1 MMQTL
6 ASFAA
11 LSMAGTVLLSLL
23 PDGGLRRT
31 AAMVIGL
38 MTLMCWAEDILAL
51 FGQALPVGTASGA
64 LTSTSLTLEHAE
76 QDALSAVS
84 ARWEASP

>member
-1 MMQTL
+1 MLKAL

-11 LSMAGTVLLSLL
+11 LSMAGTVVLSLL

-31 AAMVIGL
+31 ASMVIGL
-38 MTLMCWAEDILAL
+38 LMLMCWAEDIFAL
-51 FGQALPVGTASGA
+51 FGHELPAGATGTALTATAVTLNDVQDGTLAA
-64 LTSTSLTLEHAE
+64 L
-76 QDALSAVS
+76 S

>member
-51 FGQALPVGTASGA
+51 FGRELPTVTASGA
-64 LTSTSLTLEHAE
+64 LSPTSLTLQSMEE
-76 QDALSAVS
+76 DALSAVS

>member
-1 MMQTL
+1 MLKAL

-11 LSMAGTVLLSLL
+11 LSMAGTVVLSLL

-31 AAMVIGL
+31 ASMVIGL
-38 MTLMCWAEDILAL
+38 LMLMCWAEDIFAL
-51 FGQALPVGTASGA
+51 FGHELPAGGTGSV
-64 LTSTSLTLEHAE
+64 LTSTAVTLNDV
-76 QDALSAVS
+76 QDGTLAALS

>member
-1 MMQTL
+1 MLETL

-23 PDGGLRRT
+23 PDGGVRRT

-38 MTLMCWAEDILAL
+38 ITLMCWAKDILGL
-51 FGQALPVGTASGA
+51 LGWEMPRESAS
-64 LTSTSLTLEHAE
+64 S
-76 QDALSAVS
+76 ALSSTAVTLQDIQEDSVSALS

>member
-51 FGQALPVGTASGA
+51 FGRELPVGTVTGVLSP
-64 LTSTSLTLEHAE
+64 TTVTLQNAE
-76 QDALSAVS
+76 QDALSVLS
-84 ARWEASP
+84 ARWEAEP

>member
-51 FGQALPVGTASGA
+51 LGRELPTGTFPGVLAP
-64 LTSTSLTLEHAE
+64 TSVTLQGAE
-76 QDALSAVS
+76 QDALSVLS
-84 ARWEASP
+84 ARWEAEP